1 MIAAFIE
8 RRTRKEQPFS
18 ERISFPF
25 TKRMKLSLF
34 VWISADEGVPLLL
47 AKYFQAEWR
56 PSFLLEFNWSI
67 QSIVNCYEFM
77 NVLFLFSSLAETW
90 L

>member
-47 AKYFQAEWR
+47 AKYFQAE
-56 PSFLLEFNWSI
+56 
-67 QSIVNCYEFM
+67 
-77 NVLFLFSSLAETW
+77 
-90 L
+90 